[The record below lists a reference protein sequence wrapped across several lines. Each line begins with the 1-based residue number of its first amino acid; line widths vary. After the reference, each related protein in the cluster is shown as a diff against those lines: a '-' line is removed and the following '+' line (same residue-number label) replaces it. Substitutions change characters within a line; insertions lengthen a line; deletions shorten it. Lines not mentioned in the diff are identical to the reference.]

1 MNIQLSV
8 VIWTI
13 ICFSILMLILHNWLF
28 KPVLAIFD
36 RRKEKI
42 DAANKKKAE
51 NERYKE
57 EQQKLLNEQNA
68 IALKKQKE
76 EKMKTIAQ
84 IQSDNKKQMEDAK
97 KEHLENVE
105 AYSNTIQTEYNRM
118 MQILAPEM
126 QYVAEALA
134 ERIISNKLD

>member
-13 ICFSILMLILHNWLF
+13 ICFSILMLILHNLLF
-28 KPVLAIFD
+28 KPVLAMFD
-36 RRKEKI
+36 RRREKI
-42 DAANKKKAE
+42 EAAKAKRE
-51 NERYKE
+51 KNYKDKE
-57 EQQKLLNEQNA
+57 EQEKILKEQKE
-68 IALKKQKE
+68 IAKKRQKE

-84 IQSDNKKQMEDAK
+84 IQSDNKKQMENAK

-105 AYSNTIQTEYNRM
+105 AYSNDIQTEYNRM

-134 ERIISNKLD
+134 ERIISHKLG